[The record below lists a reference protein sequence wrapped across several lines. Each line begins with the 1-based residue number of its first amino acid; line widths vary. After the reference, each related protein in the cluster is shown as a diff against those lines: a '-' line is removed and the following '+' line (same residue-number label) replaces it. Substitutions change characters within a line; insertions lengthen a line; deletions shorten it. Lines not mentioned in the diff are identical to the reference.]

1 MNLQPSTQA
10 QPSQTAI
17 APAVPIDTNS
27 LLDRPESP
35 TAIILAIAV
44 LLVLGVQAMTGLI
57 EVILRSRK

>member
-1 MNLQPSTQA
+1 MNLQPSTQV
-10 QPSQTAI
+10 QPTQTI
-17 APAVPIDTNS
+17 APAMPIDINS

-57 EVILRSRK
+57 EVILRARK